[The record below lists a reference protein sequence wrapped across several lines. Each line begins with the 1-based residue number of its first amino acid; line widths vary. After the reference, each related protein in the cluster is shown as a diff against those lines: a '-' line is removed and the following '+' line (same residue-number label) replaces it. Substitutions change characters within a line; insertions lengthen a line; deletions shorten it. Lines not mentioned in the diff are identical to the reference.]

1 MFIMMNEARFAVGM
15 EGLALS
21 ERAYQHALQ
30 YAKERIQGTEAGVRS
45 GPKVSIIHHPDVRRM
60 LMSMRSQTEAMR
72 ALAYVVGAATD
83 KAHRHPDEAGTGA
96 QPGPA
101 ST

>member
-30 YAKERIQGTEAGVRS
+30 YAKDRVQGTDAGVRG
-45 GPKVSIIHHPDVRRM
+45 GPKVSILHHADVRRL
-60 LMSMRSQTEAMR
+60 LMSMKSKTEAMR

-83 KAHRHPDEAGTGA
+83 KAHHHPDEAVRRRTR
-96 QPGPA
+96 PS